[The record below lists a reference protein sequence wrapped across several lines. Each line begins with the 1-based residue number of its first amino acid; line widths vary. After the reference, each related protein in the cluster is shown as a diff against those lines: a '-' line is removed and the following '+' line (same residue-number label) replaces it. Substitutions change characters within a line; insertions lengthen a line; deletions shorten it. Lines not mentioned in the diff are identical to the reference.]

1 MKKSEIFL
9 HTLISNKL
17 YSVIIYALYNNFMI
31 KWTNLAAAQ
40 FK

>member
-17 YSVIIYALYNNFMI
+17 YSGIIYALYNNLMI
-31 KWTNLAAAQ
+31 
-40 FK
+40 